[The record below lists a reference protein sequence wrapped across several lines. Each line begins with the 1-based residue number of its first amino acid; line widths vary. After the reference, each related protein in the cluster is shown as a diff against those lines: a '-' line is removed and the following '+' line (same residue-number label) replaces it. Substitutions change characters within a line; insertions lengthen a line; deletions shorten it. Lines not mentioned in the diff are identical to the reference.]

1 VEGGRELT
9 PHLKK
14 AFTMKSQP
22 RSVLTLYLKGVA
34 MGAADAVPGVSGG
47 TIAFI
52 SGIYEE
58 LIRSIR
64 SFDLTALRQMWRL
77 DFKQAWEHVNGPFL
91 AVLFAGIG
99 TAIFLLSRLMLFWLA
114 YYPEMIWSFFFGLI
128 VASAIVVAKKIPRWD
143 LAAGLCGIG
152 GVWIG
157 YFITIAVP
165 AETPTTPGF
174 VFLSGMIAICAMILP
189 GISGSFILVLL
200 SKYEYIFTAI
210 KDLKLFTLFTFGTG
224 CAVGLISFS
233 HLLNWTLKRYYG
245 PTVALLT
252 GLMIGSL
259 NKVWPWKIVMETL
272 TKPDG
277 EVIPLVERNI
287 LPTLYLEATGR
298 EAYLLYA
305 VLLAIAGFCLVYFLE
320 KLTDRDLVGP

>member
-1 VEGGRELT
+1 
-9 PHLKK
+9 
-14 AFTMKSQP
+14 
-22 RSVLTLYLKGVA
+22 

-64 SFDLTALRQMWRL
+64 SFDLQALRRVL
-77 DFKQAWEHVNGPFL
+77 RFDFKKAWDHVNGPFL

-128 VASAIVVAKKIPRWD
+128 VASAIVVSRKIPKWD
-143 LAAGLCGIG
+143 MAAGLCGIG
-152 GVWIG
+152 GIWLG

-165 AETPTTPGF
+165 AETPSTPGF

-210 KDLKLFTLFTFGTG
+210 KDLKLFILFTFGAG
-224 CAVGLISFS
+224 CAVGLVSFS
-233 HLLNWTLKRYYG
+233 HLLNWTLKRFYG
-245 PTVALLT
+245 PTVSFLT

-259 NKVWPWKIVMETL
+259 NKVWPWKMVMDTVM
-272 TKPDG
+272 KPDG
-277 EVIPLVERNI
+277 VVIPLVERNI
-287 LPTLYLEATGR
+287 PPTLYLEATGR
-298 EAYLLYA
+298 DAYLLQSL
-305 VLLAIAGFCLVYFLE
+305 LLAIAGFCLVYFLE
-320 KLTDRDLVGP
+320 KLSSRDIVGT

>member
-1 VEGGRELT
+1 MRTTESVVD
-9 PHLKK
+9 
-14 AFTMKSQP
+14 MKTEP
-22 RSVLTLYLKGVA
+22 RSVLMLYLKGVA

-64 SFDLTALRQMWRL
+64 SFDVGALERVWHL
-77 DFKQAWEHVNGPFL
+77 DFKGAWCHVNGFFL
-91 AVLFAGIG
+91 ATLFAGIG
-99 TAIFLLSRLMLFWLA
+99 TSIFLLSRLMLFWLA
-114 YYPEMIWSFFFGLI
+114 NYPEMIWSFFFGLI
-128 VASAIVVAKKIPRWD
+128 VASAIVVAGKIPKWD
-143 LAAGLCGIG
+143 MAVGICGIA

-157 YFITIAVP
+157 YFITIAAP
-165 AETPTTPGF
+165 AETPTTPVF
-174 VFLSGMIAICAMILP
+174 VFLTGMVAICAMILP

-210 KDLKLFTLFTFGTG
+210 KDLRLFTLTIFGAG

-233 HLLNWTLKRYYG
+233 HVLNWTIKRFYG
-245 PTVALLT
+245 PTVSLLT

-259 NKVWPWKIVMETL
+259 SKVWPWKMVMKTF

-277 EVIPLVERNI
+277 EIIPLVERNI
-287 LPTLYLEATGR
+287 LPSVYLEATGR
-298 EAYLLYA
+298 DAYFLYA

-320 KLTDRDLVGP
+320 KLTDKNVAEH